1 MNLRLADGQSL
12 AQLVEALQQ
21 VGGAFAEWRQQ
32 QRDGQQSHC
41 HPADAGQQHGR
52 LVAQGGPGLSPVS
65 GRGELSSE
73 LKTSSISVD
82 AR

>member
-1 MNLRLADGQSL
+1 MASPF

-52 LVAQGGPGLSPVS
+52 LVAQGGPGLFAGL